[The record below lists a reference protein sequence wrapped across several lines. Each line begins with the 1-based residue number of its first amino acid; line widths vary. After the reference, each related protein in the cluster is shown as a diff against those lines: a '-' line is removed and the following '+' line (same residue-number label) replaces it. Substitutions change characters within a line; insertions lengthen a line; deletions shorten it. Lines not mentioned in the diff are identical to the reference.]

1 MGQNDLQE
9 QATNGQM
16 RNVNVLDY
24 LVVLAKHKK
33 FIAGFVFVSVVV
45 AVVLLYLVLPRWYK
59 STASVMPPKQKNLVS
74 ALSAVARATTS
85 LRSLGLGGVSDDL
98 SEFQTIVKSRR
109 SMESVVR
116 KFDLVKVY
124 KTENELEA
132 IKELED
138 NMSIGL
144 GKENVSL
151 DIIVYDTDAQRA
163 ADMANY
169 VVEMLNTIY
178 AELSYVE
185 AKSNREFLEGRY
197 QQNLRDMKNAED
209 SLKVFQQKYGIY
221 SLPEALSGKLLSS
234 FLPFKEVPE
243 VTMRYFEL
251 YRDLEIQNKILEFV
265 LPFYEQVRLEE
276 QRDTPSVIVLDTA
289 IPADKPSKPRKLILS
304 VVVLIVSFLLAYVLA
319 FFLESFRKAKEPRN
333 KEDEEK
339 IAIIQQKLS
348 LRGLLR

>member
-1 MGQNDLQE
+1 MGQNDIQE

-16 RNVNVLDY
+16 RYVNVLDY

-59 STASVMPPKQKNLVS
+59 STSSVMPPKQKNLVS

-85 LRSLGLGGVSDDL
+85 LRSLGLGGASDDL
-98 SEFQTIVKSRR
+98 SQFQTILRSRR
-109 SMESVVR
+109 CMESVVQ

-124 KTENELEA
+124 KTKNVLEA
-132 IKELED
+132 LKELD
-138 NMSIGL
+138 GNVDISL
-144 GKENVSL
+144 GKEDVSL
-151 DIIVYDTDAQRA
+151 EISVYDTDPQRA

-169 VVEMLNTIY
+169 LVEMLNAIY
-178 AELSYVE
+178 TELSYTE
-185 AKSNREFLEGRY
+185 AKSNREFLEQRY
-197 QQNLRDMKNAED
+197 QQNLRDMKTAED

-221 SLPEALSGKLLSS
+221 SLPEAMSGKLLSS
-234 FLPFKEVPE
+234 FLPFKQVPE

-289 IPADKPSKPRKLILS
+289 IPADKPSKPRRLTIGAI
-304 VVVLIVSFLLAYVLA
+304 VVVGSFLLGYLFA
-319 FFLESFRKAKEPRN
+319 FFLESLERAKRPRN

-339 IAIIQQKLS
+339 IALIQEKLS